1 LKGAATE
8 TTTFREKRDETL
20 DREKKGC
27 LRIAYVRRRMRAH
40 FAMRALRVESRR
52 LFAAGALAACVARAL
67 ARAMFQKRKLPFAVS
82 DSSRSIAALRAIE
95 TERGGA
101 GLFADP
107 FAAALAGEAALARVR
122 ARGGAGDNGRIAIR
136 TRFFDDAVKDALAR
150 CDDGKGPWQVVLLGA
165 GLDTRAWRLTPPASA
180 PRARAVFEVDV
191 REVLDGKHALLR
203 REPLTLSETYAAV
216 RSNLNAPRETRG
228 GWARGLRR
236 AGHDPSLRTAW
247 VLEGLLYYLEPRVV
261 DDVLRGTASLSAPG
275 SVLVA
280 SVVNRASLRRATSNL
295 DGKTKRKKKSG
306 AKSAWASH
314 CDAPARAFAERGW
327 GTRTVA
333 QPGDPNAD
341 YGRWRGDPPPP
352 HGDSDD
358 DDTPRT
364 FYVVCD
370 AKAR

>member
-1 LKGAATE
+1 
-8 TTTFREKRDETL
+8 
-20 DREKKGC
+20 
-27 LRIAYVRRRMRAH
+27 MRAH
-40 FAMRALRVESRR
+40 FAMRALRADSRR

-67 ARAMFQKRKLPFAVS
+67 ARAMFRKRKLPFAVS

-191 REVLDGKHALLR
+191 REVLDGKQALLR

-295 DGKTKRKKKSG
+295 DGKTKRKKK
-306 AKSAWASH
+306 A
-314 CDAPARAFAERGW
+314 APRARGRATATRRRARSRREGGGREPSRSR
-327 GTRTVA
+327 GTRTPTTGGGEA
-333 QPGDPNAD
+333 I
-341 YGRWRGDPPPP
+341 RL
-352 HGDSDD
+352 
-358 DDTPRT
+358 PRT
-364 FYVVCD
+364 ATATTTTRRGRSTWC
-370 AKAR
+370 ATRRRGK

>member
-1 LKGAATE
+1 
-8 TTTFREKRDETL
+8 
-20 DREKKGC
+20 
-27 LRIAYVRRRMRAH
+27 MRAH
-40 FAMRALRVESRR
+40 FAMRALRAESRR

-67 ARAMFQKRKLPFAVS
+67 ARAMFRKRKLPFAVS

-275 SVLVA
+275 SMLVA
-280 SVVNRASLRRATSNL
+280 SVVNRASLRRATS
-295 DGKTKRKKKSG
+295 GAKTSKKKKS

-314 CDAPARAFAERGW
+314 CDAPEREFAETGW
-327 GTRTVA
+327 ETRTVA
-333 QPGDPNAD
+333 QPGDPSAD
-341 YGRWRGDPPPP
+341 YGRWRGAPPPP
-352 HGDSDD
+352 REAGDDE
-358 DDTPRT
+358 TPRT

-370 AKAR
+370 AKARHE

>member
-1 LKGAATE
+1 
-8 TTTFREKRDETL
+8 
-20 DREKKGC
+20 
-27 LRIAYVRRRMRAH
+27 MRAH
-40 FAMRALRVESRR
+40 FAMRALRAESRR

-67 ARAMFQKRKLPFAVS
+67 ARAMFRKRKLPFAVS

-165 GLDTRAWRLTPPASA
+165 GLDTRAWRLAPPASA

-191 REVLDGKHALLR
+191 REVLDGKQALLR

-261 DDVLRGTASLSAPG
+261 DDVLRGTACLSAPG
-275 SVLVA
+275 STLVA
-280 SVVNRASLRRATSNL
+280 SVVNRASLRRATS
-295 DGKTKRKKKSG
+295 GKGAKRNGAKKK
-306 AKSAWASH
+306 WASH
-314 CDAPARAFAERGW
+314 CDAPERVFAERGW
-327 GTRTVA
+327 ETRTVA

-341 YGRWRGDPPPP
+341 YGRWRGAPPPP
-352 HGDSDD
+352 RGDADAD
-358 DDTPRT
+358 ATPRT
-364 FYVVCD
+364 FYVSCD
-370 AKAR
+370 AKVP

>member
-1 LKGAATE
+1 
-8 TTTFREKRDETL
+8 
-20 DREKKGC
+20 
-27 LRIAYVRRRMRAH
+27 MH
-40 FAMRALRVESRR
+40 ALRAESRR
-52 LFAAGALAACVARAL
+52 LIAAGTLAAYVARAL
-67 ARAMFQKRKLPFAVS
+67 FRKRKLPFAVS

-165 GLDTRAWRLTPPASA
+165 GLDTRAWRLAPPASA
-180 PRARAVFEVDV
+180 PKARAVFEVDV
-191 REVLDGKHALLR
+191 REVLDGKQALLR
-203 REPLTLSETYAAV
+203 GEPLTLAESYAAV
-216 RSNLNAPRETRG
+216 RSNLARPREKNG
-228 GWARGLRR
+228 GWARELRR

-247 VLEGLLYYLEPRVV
+247 VLEGLLYYLEPSVV
-261 DDVLRGTASLSAPG
+261 DDVLWGTAGLSAPG
-275 SVLVA
+275 STLVA

-314 CDAPARAFAERGW
+314 CDVPARAFAERGW

-341 YGRWRGDPPPP
+341 YGRWRGAPPPP
-352 HGDSDD
+352 RGDADAD
-358 DDTPRT
+358 ATPRT
-364 FYVVCD
+364 FYVSCD
-370 AKAR
+370 AKVP

>member
-1 LKGAATE
+1 
-8 TTTFREKRDETL
+8 
-20 DREKKGC
+20 
-27 LRIAYVRRRMRAH
+27 MRAH
-40 FAMRALRVESRR
+40 FAMRALRADSRR

-67 ARAMFQKRKLPFAVS
+67 ARAMFRKRKLPFAVS

-275 SVLVA
+275 STLVA
-280 SVVNRASLRRATSNL
+280 SVVNRASLRRATSNRATS
-295 DGKTKRKKKSG
+295 KTKRKSG

-352 HGDSDD
+352 HGDGDD

>member
-1 LKGAATE
+1 
-8 TTTFREKRDETL
+8 
-20 DREKKGC
+20 
-27 LRIAYVRRRMRAH
+27 MRAH
-40 FAMRALRVESRR
+40 FAMRALRAESRR

-67 ARAMFQKRKLPFAVS
+67 ARAMFRKRKLPFAVS

-165 GLDTRAWRLTPPASA
+165 GLDTRAWRLAPPASA

-191 REVLDGKHALLR
+191 REVLDGKHALMR

-236 AGHDPSLRTAW
+236 AGHDLSLI
-247 VLEGLLYYLEPRVV
+247 
-261 DDVLRGTASLSAPG
+261 
-275 SVLVA
+275 
-280 SVVNRASLRRATSNL
+280 
-295 DGKTKRKKKSG
+295 
-306 AKSAWASH
+306 H
-314 CDAPARAFAERGW
+314 I
-327 GTRTVA
+327 
-333 QPGDPNAD
+333 
-341 YGRWRGDPPPP
+341 
-352 HGDSDD
+352 
-358 DDTPRT
+358 
-364 FYVVCD
+364 
-370 AKAR
+370 

>member
-1 LKGAATE
+1 
-8 TTTFREKRDETL
+8 
-20 DREKKGC
+20 
-27 LRIAYVRRRMRAH
+27 M
-40 FAMRALRVESRR
+40 
-52 LFAAGALAACVARAL
+52 
-67 ARAMFQKRKLPFAVS
+67 S

-165 GLDTRAWRLTPPASA
+165 GLDTRAWRLAPPASA

-191 REVLDGKHALLR
+191 REVLDGKHALMR

-275 SVLVA
+275 STLVA
-280 SVVNRASLRRATSNL
+280 WHAPAGRAT
-295 DGKTKRKKKSG
+295 
-306 AKSAWASH
+306 
-314 CDAPARAFAERGW
+314 
-327 GTRTVA
+327 
-333 QPGDPNAD
+333 
-341 YGRWRGDPPPP
+341 
-352 HGDSDD
+352 
-358 DDTPRT
+358 
-364 FYVVCD
+364 
-370 AKAR
+370 